1 MSNENK
7 FESEEDR
14 KRKQEYVL
22 AADTAIA
29 KIKEIKKQVRQKK

>member
-7 FESEEDR
+7 FESEED
-14 KRKQEYVL
+14 KKKKQEYVL

-29 KIKEIKKQVRQKK
+29 KIREIKQKIKKKK